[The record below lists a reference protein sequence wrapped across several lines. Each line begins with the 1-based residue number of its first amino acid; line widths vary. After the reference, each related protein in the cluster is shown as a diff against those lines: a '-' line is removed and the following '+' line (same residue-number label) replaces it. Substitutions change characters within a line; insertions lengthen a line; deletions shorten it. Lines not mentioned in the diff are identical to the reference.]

1 MNTEKVIEQLKELQL
16 LNKLADHDNIYDVLE
31 EFEINKAR
39 KEMDSQ
45 VKALE
50 KSLEDKYSNV
60 EFLEPEITSDINN
73 EYIPSNTH
81 DDSTE
86 ALLKSLENKYNG
98 QEYL

>member
-1 MNTEKVIEQLKELQL
+1 MKTQELIKQLKELQL

-45 VKALE
+45 VKDLE
-50 KSLEDKYSNV
+50 KSLENKYSGIDY
-60 EFLEPEITSDINN
+60 LEPEITNN
-73 EYIPSNTH
+73 EYTPSNAN

>member
-1 MNTEKVIEQLKELQL
+1 MKTQDIIKQLKELKL

-39 KEMDSQ
+39 KEMNSQ

-50 KSLEDKYSNV
+50 KSLEEKYSNV
-60 EFLEPEITSDINN
+60 EFLEPEVTTDTNN
-73 EYIPSNTH
+73 EYIPSNTN

-86 ALLKSLENKYNG
+86 ALLKSLEDKYNG

>member
-1 MNTEKVIEQLKELQL
+1 MKTQDVIKQLKELQL
-16 LNKLADHDNIYDVLE
+16 LNKLAEHDSIYDVLE
-31 EFEINKAR
+31 EFEINKAK
-39 KEMDSQ
+39 KEFSDG
-45 VKALE
+45 VKVLE

-60 EFLEPEITSDINN
+60 EFLEPEITSDIN